1 MKLTNKAYD
10 TLVFVAQI
18 ALPALATLYTG
29 LAEIWSILPYGIEI
43 GATIMLVD
51 TFLGTLLKLSSNS
64 YQKEQKHI
72 EGAGLGGDENE
83 L

>member
-29 LAEIWSILPYGIEI
+29 LAEIWSVLPYGVEI
-43 GATIMLVD
+43 GATIMLID
-51 TFLGTLLKLSSNS
+51 TFLGTLLKLSNDN
-64 YQKEQKHI
+64 YKREQKQI
-72 EGAGLGGDENE
+72 EGAGKGVE
-83 L
+83 